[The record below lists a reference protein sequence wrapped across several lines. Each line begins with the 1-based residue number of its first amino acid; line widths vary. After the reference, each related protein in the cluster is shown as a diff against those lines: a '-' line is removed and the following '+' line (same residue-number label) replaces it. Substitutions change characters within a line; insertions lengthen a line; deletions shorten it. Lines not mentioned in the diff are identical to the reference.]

1 MKYVGTRRFAIVG
14 DPVMHSLSPA
24 IHNAGFAAYDVD
36 ATYSFLPTPRGEF
49 HAVVARLRGGELAGV
64 NVTMPHKENA
74 FAAVDDMDSV
84 AERSRAV
91 NTIIVDDEDLIGFNT
106 DVDGVV
112 EAAALAGLSD
122 RAPVLVLGAGGAGA
136 AAAIAMERRPLFVS
150 ARDAAAAHA
159 LVERT
164 GVDAAVVTWGEG
176 VDGAVVINATP
187 LGMAGEELPRDVLMA
202 GSGLLDMAYG
212 HGLTRACA
220 WYRDH
225 DRPYADG
232 LDMLV
237 AQAGS
242 AFELFTG
249 ITPDLNIFRSAVQT
263 A

>member
-1 MKYVGTRRFAIVG
+1 MNKSGTRHFAIVG

-24 IHNAGFAAYDVD
+24 IHNAGFGAYGVD
-36 ATYSFLPTPRGEF
+36 ATFGFLPTPRDAF
-49 HAVVARLRGGELAGV
+49 QTVVARLRDGELAGV

-91 NTIIVDDEDLIGFNT
+91 NTIVVADEALIGFNT
-106 DVDGVV
+106 DVAGVV
-112 EAAALAGLSD
+112 EAATRAGLSD

-136 AAAIAMERRPLFVS
+136 AAVIAMERRTLFVS
-150 ARDAAAAHA
+150 SRDATAAHA

-164 GVDAAVVTWGEG
+164 GVEASVVTWGEG

-187 LGMAGEELPRDVLMA
+187 LGMGGEELPRDVVAA

-212 HGLTRACA
+212 HGLTPACA

-242 AFELFTG
+242 AFEVFTG
-249 ITPDLNIFRSAVQT
+249 ITPDLDIFRSAVQSD
-263 A
+263 